1 MASWDKYTERL
12 TARQRRV
19 AAEKEE
25 GRIAEPEGAL
35 PGLPQQWS
43 KDAPSEEDW
52 ISRSNKPAT
61 SSTPAPQST
70 SHSLVM
76 SPGAPTM
83 RAPQHAVS
91 TLSLPASQS
100 STPAAELPRARQ
112 PLVLPAYCAEEE
124 EEEEEEEEALP
135 ELPQKWG
142 GDAGM
147 RLDRKDEHPRWV
159 EEREPLEGTPAS
171 LSSMQMQA
179 SQQQGADQQQG
190 AAEVL
195 RELCGILP
203 ITSKTSLSSAS
214 SMTMMKSLRPGV
226 DDQRALKKLAAATL
240 SCLRNLK
247 PRDGNNRAVVQARLQ
262 EVGEWAV
269 PGSTMQLFG
278 STACEL
284 HAHGADLDLT
294 LQTQGPPPSYA
305 EQQALV
311 RH

>member
-1 MASWDKYTERL
+1 MEPAGGSESSWD
-12 TARQRRV
+12 
-19 AAEKEE
+19 
-25 GRIAEPEGAL
+25 
-35 PGLPQQWS
+35 
-43 KDAPSEEDW
+43 EDD
-52 ISRSNKPAT
+52 
-61 SSTPAPQST
+61 
-70 SHSLVM
+70 
-76 SPGAPTM
+76 
-83 RAPQHAVS
+83 
-91 TLSLPASQS
+91 
-100 STPAAELPRARQ
+100 
-112 PLVLPAYCAEEE
+112 AEEE
-124 EEEEEEEEALP
+124 ARLEADLAALEAEEEAFAREEAEEAAAEAAAEAEIAKATTEAETVRSGYKDVDRAVASIEEA
-135 ELPQKWG
+135 ELALTELKDAIALG
-142 GDAGM
+142 G
-147 RLDRKDEHPRWV
+147 EHHPRWV
-159 EEREPLEGTPAS
+159 EERKPLEGTPAS

-203 ITSKTSLSSAS
+203 ITSKTSPSSAS

-247 PRDGNNRAVVQARLQ
+247 PRDGDNRVVVQARLQ
-262 EVGEWAV
+262 EVCALAV